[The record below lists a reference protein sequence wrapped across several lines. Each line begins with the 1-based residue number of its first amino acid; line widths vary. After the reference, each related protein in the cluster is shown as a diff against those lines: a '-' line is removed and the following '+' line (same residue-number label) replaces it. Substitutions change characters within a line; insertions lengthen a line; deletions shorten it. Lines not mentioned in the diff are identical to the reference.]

1 MLSIFVFS
9 QYPFL
14 PNEIFEVMKIV
25 CVLPLVM
32 LLSCGPKY
40 ETRYYK
46 ALSLDKK
53 DTAFLKLVTSDGG
66 FYGDYQIRYY
76 DKTKDEGAVTGNMKG
91 DTLIGKFS
99 YLSRSNARVVAPI
112 ALLKSGK
119 KLKLGTGQAGTYMGF
134 HVYSNGSITFNDSLF
149 QFQPVEPEESASLK
163 SLGR

>member
-1 MLSIFVFS
+1 
-9 QYPFL
+9 
-14 PNEIFEVMKIV
+14 MKIV
-25 CVLPLVM
+25 CFLLLVI
-32 LLSCGPKY
+32 LISCGPTY
-40 ETRYYK
+40 ETKYYQ
-46 ALSLDKK
+46 AISLDKR

-76 DKTKDEGAVTGNMKG
+76 DKTKDEGAVTGNMRG

-149 QFQPVEPEESASLK
+149 QFQPVEPEESSPSR
-163 SLGR
+163 SLGK